1 MCEIHELWSV
11 HAYGQVSDEILNERE
26 RESTIGLLHV
36 HFMSSEIQIL
46 VTKTLVREVVNH
58 Y

>member
-11 HAYGQVSDEILNERE
+11 LAYGRVSDEILNE

-36 HFMSSEIQIL
+36 HFMSSQIQIL
-46 VTKTLVREVVNH
+46 VAKTLVREVVNH

>member
-26 RESTIGLLHV
+26 REYDWSLACAFHV
-36 HFMSSEIQIL
+36 LTNSNFGHQDTSPRSG
-46 VTKTLVREVVNH
+46 
-58 Y
+58 